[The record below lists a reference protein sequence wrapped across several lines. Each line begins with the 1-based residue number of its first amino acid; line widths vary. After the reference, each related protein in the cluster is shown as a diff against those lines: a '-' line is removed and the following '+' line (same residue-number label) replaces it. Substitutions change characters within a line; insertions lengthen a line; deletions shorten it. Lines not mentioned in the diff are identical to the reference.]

1 MDGEPPR
8 GRASPRSRAMSD
20 FVLPFLGGMLVCA
33 ILAVPLALFMRREQE
48 RRARLSRRRAE
59 DAERLAELGTMTGG
73 LAHEIKNP
81 LSTLSLN
88 AQLLAED
95 VADLSVPD
103 EQRRRITRRT
113 ESLRRE
119 ADRLKGI
126 LTDFLQF
133 AGRIRID
140 PEPQDLN
147 VLVDELVDFFLPQAL
162 AAGVRLRATPAKHP
176 AVARVDS
183 ALFKQ
188 ALLNLLLNAVQA
200 LEALPPDGP
209 ARELMV
215 RIEPATPTR
224 ARGGRPDGGA
234 MHTVHVTDTGP
245 GISPEHVSRIF
256 QPYFSTK
263 KGGTGLGL
271 PTARRIIEEHGGTL
285 DVHTEPRRG
294 TDFILRLP
302 AAETSAE
309 PKRP

>member
-1 MDGEPPR
+1 MLQ
-8 GRASPRSRAMSD
+8 
-20 FVLPFLGGMLVCA
+20 FILPFFGGMLVCG
-33 ILAVPLALFMRREQE
+33 ILMVRLALFMRREQQ
-48 RRARLSRRRAE
+48 RRARTSRRRVE

-95 VADLSVPD
+95 VTDLQVPD
-103 EQRRRITRRT
+103 DQRQRIIRRT

-140 PEPQDLN
+140 PEPHDLN
-147 VLVDELVDFFLPQAL
+147 VLIDELVDFFLPQAL
-162 AAGVRLRATPAKHP
+162 AAGVQLRATLPRP
-176 AVARVDS
+176 PTVARVDS

-188 ALLNLLLNAVQA
+188 ALLNLLINAVQA
-200 LEALPPDGP
+200 LESMPPGAGP
-209 ARELMV
+209 SRELMI
-215 RIEPATPTR
+215 RIEPAPAERTR
-224 ARGGRPDGGA
+224 STANRGARL
-234 MHTVHVTDTGP
+234 HTIHVTDTGP
-245 GISPEHVSRIF
+245 GITPEHLSRIF

-271 PTARRIIEEHGGTL
+271 ATARRIVEEHGGL
-285 DVHTEPRRG
+285 LHVHSEPGRG

-302 AAETSAE
+302 AADAAAD
-309 PKRP
+309 PRPN